1 MRSHPGEL
9 ECARR
14 VSDTGQLSNN
24 ICAKIV
30 LVPVLCISTDTQNQT
45 KLIFQAFDSEFQIV
59 NVQDSSEWIIKNV

>member
-1 MRSHPGEL
+1 MCSHPGEL

-14 VSDTGQLSNN
+14 VSDAGQLNSN

-30 LVPVLCISTDTQNQT
+30 LAPVLCISTDTKNQT